1 MQQHKPT
8 GRKTTAHRLAA
19 LLASLGTLTAAQA
32 AAPWMVSHGP
42 VEAQEIPA
50 LPASFNSRF
59 PASKFEV
66 FIYSD
71 AFIVGGLQAC
81 HAIVGVSPR
90 GSFQFPIHHY
100 STSQTRPG
108 KSMTVGESR
117 KFALDCV
124 TEAIRNMLSDD
135 PERVYEPYPTK
146 QGK

>member
-32 AAPWMVSHGP
+32 AAPWMVTHGP

-108 KSMTVGESR
+108 PEGG
-117 KFALDCV
+117 
-124 TEAIRNMLSDD
+124 AIDD
-135 PERVYEPYPTK
+135 PGEHPRSPVFAGAKTARTTHNRCYV
-146 QGK
+146 Q